1 MDISCVRVGSS
12 TEQNG
17 LSFVLAID
25 EASNAVEC
33 SCYVSQLVGSAA
45 LTRAPVTCGLRV
57 TRCRALAILSSNAT
71 LIQTA

>member
-17 LSFVLAID
+17 LSLALAID

-33 SCYVSQLVGSAA
+33 YCYISQLVGGAS
-45 LTRAPVTCGLRV
+45 LTHSTIRCGLRV
-57 TRCRALAILSSNAT
+57 TRCKALTSINSTYT
-71 LIQTA
+71 LTP

>member
-1 MDISCVRVGSS
+1 MDISCVRVGST

-33 SCYVSQLVGSAA
+33 YCYLSQLVGSTA
-45 LTRAPVTCGLRV
+45 LPRAIVTCGLRV
-57 TRCRALAILSSNAT
+57 TRCRT
-71 LIQTA
+71 LTSINSTYTLTP